1 LFPHCIGYIFKLM
14 KAIATHITNEL
25 ISKITA
31 AKDQYTPKD
40 LLKAGFPQPLV
51 EHVRITLDRLIYKEL
66 KMPTLDWLNT
76 DNDLVREAWNDF
88 VSIARSHSWL
98 PNDYLYQFLN
108 QSVEEILLIYLQ
120 PRANLADFLFED
132 DEELTYDQI
141 SFRTQRLTVYK
152 YFASAIPMY
161 MKKRNLETISRD
173 RCKALITNLD
183 SKLTDSYDPPEWLQK
198 LELIF
203 KFFNNRVDS
212 RLFGLFFKDKEM
224 NDLAEVFFNEERP
237 IDRNAFIDILESPEN
252 YGKKRSSKNK
262 KKNLAAEPPVISKK
276 EEEKIDEEEQKLI
289 DSFFGGYREEENK
302 AVTKLN
308 NRKSDGEQGKDESSS
323 IADQFKDIV
332 SESEVDELVDSISM
346 LKEEK
351 KQNENSKSLNSWF
364 LDDREED
371 SAEEENATSAKPGK
385 KEPELTKSSISTLM
399 EEAVTSWSSLSEE
412 QEEDKKKGENKD
424 TGNDRKDRD
433 EEVVFVAD
441 DDSYDNDDQ
450 QELSGNEKPPS
461 LEGLIRP
468 DLLDLIQGDKK
479 RVSREEEAEKESEI
493 EEECESE
500 LAVVL
505 AEDKEQ
511 IIDQIFLGAEHAYQ
525 EAVHD
530 LEEFSDW
537 ASATDYIT
545 KKIFE
550 RNDVEMDTDIAVKFI
565 NQMQSYFNEK

>member
-1 LFPHCIGYIFKLM
+1 M

-76 DNDLVREAWNDF
+76 DNDLVRDAWNDF

-132 DEELTYDQI
+132 DEELTYDEI

-161 MKKRNLETISRD
+161 MKKRNLETITRE

-212 RLFGLFFKDKEM
+212 RLFGLFFEDKEM
-224 NDLAEVFFNEERP
+224 NDLAGVFFREERP
-237 IDRNAFIDILESPEN
+237 IDRNTFIDILESPEN
-252 YGKKRSSKNK
+252 YGKKTPSKSK
-262 KKNLAAEPPVISKK
+262 KKKSKTAETPAVRKK
-276 EEEKIDEEEQKLI
+276 EEEEKIDEEEQKLI

-308 NRKSDGEQGKDESSS
+308 NHKNDKEQDKDESSS

-364 LDDREED
+364 FDDREDD
-371 SAEEENATSAKPGK
+371 SMAEENATPAKSGK
-385 KEPELTKSSISTLM
+385 KEPEVTKSSISTLM

-412 QEEDKKKGENKD
+412 EEEDKKKGKKKD
-424 TGNDRKDRD
+424 TDKDRKNPD

-450 QELSGNEKPPS
+450 QELSGNDEPPS

-479 RVSREEEAEKESEI
+479 RVSREEKAEENAEKTNEP
-493 EEECESE
+493 CESE

-505 AEDKEQ
+505 AEEKEQ

-525 EAVHD
+525 EAVQD
-530 LEEFSDW
+530 LEEFNDW
-537 ASATDYIT
+537 SSATDYIT

-565 NQMQSYFNEK
+565 NQLQSYFNEK

>member
-1 LFPHCIGYIFKLM
+1 M

-120 PRANLADFLFED
+120 PRANLADFLFEE
-132 DEELTYDQI
+132 DEELSYDEM
-141 SFRTQRLTVYK
+141 SMRTQRLTVYK

-161 MKKRNLETISRD
+161 MKKRNLDTITRD

-198 LELIF
+198 LELVF

-224 NDLAEVFFNEERP
+224 NDLAEVFFREERP
-237 IDRNAFIDILESPEN
+237 IDRNTFIDILESPEN
-252 YGKKRSSKNK
+252 YGKKKPSKNKK
-262 KKNLAAEPPVISKK
+262 KKNLAAETPVINKK
-276 EEEKIDEEEQKLI
+276 EEQKIDEEEQKLI
-289 DSFFGGYREEENK
+289 DSFFGGYRDDTIGK
-302 AVTKLN
+302 TKGLN
-308 NRKSDGEQGKDESSS
+308 NTDKTKQKDKKESSS

-351 KQNENSKSLNSWF
+351 KEKESGKSLNSWF
-364 LDDREED
+364 FDDKEED
-371 SAEEENATSAKPGK
+371 KTTENNITPGKSGK
-385 KEPELTKSSISTLM
+385 KEPEVTKSSISTLM
-399 EEAVTSWSSLSEE
+399 EEAVTSWSSLSDEE
-412 QEEDKKKGENKD
+412 EHDNVKKNKD
-424 TGNDRKDRD
+424 ADNDEKESDD
-433 EEVVFVAD
+433 EVVFIAE
-441 DDSYDNDDQ
+441 DDSYDSNDP
-450 QELSGNEKPPS
+450 ESEKNNNNDVPS

-479 RVSREEEAEKESEI
+479 RVSREKEPEEELDKEV
-493 EEECESE
+493 ECESE
-500 LAVVL
+500 LETVL
-505 AEDKEQ
+505 EEEKEH

-525 EAVHD
+525 EAIRD
-530 LEEFSDW
+530 LQEFNDW

-565 NQMQSYFNEK
+565 NQLQSYFNEK

>member
-1 LFPHCIGYIFKLM
+1 M

-120 PRANLADFLFED
+120 PRANLADFLFEE
-132 DEELTYDQI
+132 DEELSYDEM
-141 SFRTQRLTVYK
+141 SMRTQRLTVYK

-161 MKKRNLETISRD
+161 MKKRNLDTITRD

-198 LELIF
+198 LELVF

-224 NDLAEVFFNEERP
+224 NDLAEVFFREERP
-237 IDRNAFIDILESPEN
+237 IDRNTFIDILESPEN
-252 YGKKRSSKNK
+252 YGKKKPSKNKK
-262 KKNLAAEPPVISKK
+262 KKNLAAETPVINKK
-276 EEEKIDEEEQKLI
+276 EEQKIDEEEQKLI
-289 DSFFGGYREEENK
+289 DSFFGGYRDDTIGK
-302 AVTKLN
+302 TKGLN
-308 NRKSDGEQGKDESSS
+308 NTDKTKQKDKKESSS

-351 KQNENSKSLNSWF
+351 KEKESGKSLNSWF
-364 LDDREED
+364 FDDKEED
-371 SAEEENATSAKPGK
+371 KTTENNITPGKSGK
-385 KEPELTKSSISTLM
+385 KEPEVTKSSISTLM
-399 EEAVTSWSSLSEE
+399 EEAVTSWSSLSDEE
-412 QEEDKKKGENKD
+412 EHDNVKKNKD
-424 TGNDRKDRD
+424 ADNDEKDFD
-433 EEVVFVAD
+433 DEVVFIAE
-441 DDSYDNDDQ
+441 DDSYDSNDP
-450 QELSGNEKPPS
+450 ESEKNNNNDVPS

-479 RVSREEEAEKESEI
+479 RVSREKEPEEELDKEV
-493 EEECESE
+493 ECESE
-500 LAVVL
+500 LETVL
-505 AEDKEQ
+505 EEEKEH

-525 EAVHD
+525 EAIRD
-530 LEEFSDW
+530 LQEFNDW

-565 NQMQSYFNEK
+565 NQLQSYFNEK